1 MSEQEQ
7 QLRELAVYKYGFRD
21 EDARYEFVVPKGLS
35 KEVVEAIS
43 HYKGEPDWMR
53 KIRLQA
59 LEIFFRKPMPTWG
72 ADLSELNFDEI
83 TYYAA
88 PTKAKFRSWDEVPEY
103 IKRTYERLG
112 IPEAERK
119 FLAGVGAQYDCLTA
133 DTVVFANPGAVPIAQ
148 IQPGQYVYSLDVEN
162 RKLIK
167 QRVRAVVY
175 KGELPVFEVKV
186 AGRRIK
192 ATFNHPFLALIYRKE
207 ESKKRGRFE
216 VAWRY
221 LSDLQVGDYIAIVK
235 KLPDEGQPYRLPT
248 IDLTTEFEGRNQFGT
263 FTVKS
268 DKFFTRTQKGLRLPE
283 QTTEAFMWLLGVYL
297 GDGGLRRKGKKKPK
311 TIVDIAFPASEP
323 NCRQKLAE
331 ALREVFGYELRFDRD
346 PYRVRIHSAPI
357 ARLFAALGLDA
368 TAKTKTVPPW
378 VFGLPLSQKLAFIA
392 GFIDA
397 DGHVRGTERNSDA
410 MLTSAN
416 ENLLRDIQRL
426 AITCGLRVSD
436 VYTFRSKTTYK
447 GKTTERIAYR
457 LLITGDLSPLAPYSV
472 KVAANFKP
480 RKYYQR
486 YNSYHR
492 SPLDAYT
499 SDEIGFAPIESIRYL
514 GVEPT
519 YDIEVE
525 GVHNFVAEGIV
536 VHNSEVVYHR
546 IREDLE
552 RLGVIF
558 VDMDTAVRE
567 YPDLVRE
574 YFGTVIPPTDN
585 KFAALNTAVWSGG
598 SFIYVP
604 KGVHVEM
611 PLQAYFRINAEN
623 IGQFERTL
631 IIAEEGSFVHYI
643 EGCLPAGEKVSIGDR
658 WVNIEAIKP
667 GDFVVTATGER
678 RRVRA
683 VMTRYY
689 KGDIVEVVPVSPHNA
704 FRLTPEHP
712 VLAVRRETVAVRR
725 RQRNGWLAEVDTRK
739 LLQAQPIYIPVGELK
754 VGDFLV
760 FPKFKADN
768 SNTAFSHDQLRLLG
782 YYLAEGSAFV
792 HQKLKQPVVSFSF
805 GEHETAAI
813 EEVKELIRKVT
824 GKRPQVVHQPSRHAV
839 NITVYSR
846 ELMDFCLRHAGK
858 GADSKQ
864 LSPEVMS
871 LPPEQVKVLLDAYFA
886 GDGNTC
892 VKGNGNT
899 WMKRISTASQTLAEQ
914 LQELLARM
922 GIYAS
927 ILKRK
932 GGEDTIRGR
941 RIRRKDQFTV
951 VWTENKRWSE
961 VRDAGDY
968 FLVPVK
974 RIRRIPYDGFV
985 FNLHVEH
992 PNAYLVR
999 GFVAHNCTAPI
1010 YSTNSLHSAV
1020 VELIAKPGATIRY
1033 TTLQNWSHN
1042 VYNLVT
1048 KRGVAYEDAKI
1059 IWVDANIGCVCEG
1072 ELVYTEHGPVPIE
1085 KVKPGT
1091 KVWSFDEASRQWVL
1105 RPVVA
1110 RKYSGLQQVYEVVFA
1125 NGRTV
1130 RLTANHPLLAVR
1142 YDPTRPKKLGRYSLQ
1157 WVPLEGL
1164 SVGDYVVFPTVLSN
1178 DGQPYCFIRPDLPE
1192 KFVGRNQHG
1201 ATYEIPSHSR
1211 LPVNLPEYS
1220 DEDLCWLLGL
1230 WIADGDYRIQNG
1242 NGTPR
1247 FGKVG
1252 WSVPESDRARRR
1264 LEELLKRY
1272 VGEHKFEQRSDG
1284 IYLCINSLEFALWLK
1299 ANGFESGAKRKRI
1312 PHWVFNLPLT
1322 QRLAFLAGYL
1332 DGDGSASTSGLT
1344 VKSASRELL
1353 SDIQMLATT
1362 CGLKP
1367 SPIRSELSVQNINR
1381 TGQPKT
1387 YVSYRLT
1394 ISQFE
1399 PLCPFLTDGL
1409 AEKLPTRK
1417 WHKRYHQARGIRPSR
1432 LFTEATGITRIVAI
1446 RPSVIA
1452 PTYDLE
1458 IEGTSNFVVNGIL
1471 VHNSKVTMKYP
1482 CVYMVGKGARGEV
1495 LSVAFA
1501 SNGQHQDAGAKMI
1514 HAAPYTTSII
1524 TSKSISVFG
1533 GRATYRGMVK
1543 VYPGCKGAKVNV
1555 RCDALLLDEISRTD
1569 TYPVME
1575 IEEEEVEVAHE
1586 ATVSKIGEEQLFYLQ
1601 SRGLT
1606 DDQAIK
1612 MIVNGFFRDFAKELP
1627 MEYAVEFT
1635 RLIELQLEGSVG

>member
-1 MSEQEQ
+1 M
-7 QLRELAVYKYGFRD
+7 
-21 EDARYEFVVPKGLS
+21 
-35 KEVVEAIS
+35 
-43 HYKGEPDWMR
+43 
-53 KIRLQA
+53 IR
-59 LEIFFRKPMPTWG
+59 
-72 ADLSELNFDEI
+72 
-83 TYYAA
+83 
-88 PTKAKFRSWDEVPEY
+88 
-103 IKRTYERLG
+103 
-112 IPEAERK
+112 
-119 FLAGVGAQYDCLTA
+119 
-133 DTVVFANPGAVPIAQ
+133 
-148 IQPGQYVYSLDVEN
+148 
-162 RKLIK
+162 
-167 QRVRAVVY
+167 
-175 KGELPVFEVKV
+175 
-186 AGRRIK
+186 
-192 ATFNHPFLALIYRKE
+192 
-207 ESKKRGRFE
+207 
-216 VAWRY
+216 
-221 LSDLQVGDYIAIVK
+221 
-235 KLPDEGQPYRLPT
+235 
-248 IDLTTEFEGRNQFGT
+248 
-263 FTVKS
+263 
-268 DKFFTRTQKGLRLPE
+268 
-283 QTTEAFMWLLGVYL
+283 
-297 GDGGLRRKGKKKPK
+297 
-311 TIVDIAFPASEP
+311 
-323 NCRQKLAE
+323 
-331 ALREVFGYELRFDRD
+331 
-346 PYRVRIHSAPI
+346 
-357 ARLFAALGLDA
+357 
-368 TAKTKTVPPW
+368 
-378 VFGLPLSQKLAFIA
+378 
-392 GFIDA
+392 
-397 DGHVRGTERNSDA
+397 
-410 MLTSAN
+410 
-416 ENLLRDIQRL
+416 
-426 AITCGLRVSD
+426 
-436 VYTFRSKTTYK
+436 
-447 GKTTERIAYR
+447 
-457 LLITGDLSPLAPYSV
+457 
-472 KVAANFKP
+472 
-480 RKYYQR
+480 
-486 YNSYHR
+486 
-492 SPLDAYT
+492 
-499 SDEIGFAPIESIRYL
+499 
-514 GVEPT
+514 
-519 YDIEVE
+519 
-525 GVHNFVAEGIV
+525 
-536 VHNSEVVYHR
+536 EVVYHR

-760 FPKFKADN
+760 FPKVKADN
-768 SNTAFSHDQLRLLG
+768 SNTAFSPDQLRLLG

-792 HQKLKQPVVSFSF
+792 HRKLKQPVVSFSF

-846 ELMDFCLRHAGK
+846 ELMEFCLRHAGK

-927 ILKRK
+927 ILKRQ

-985 FNLHVEH
+985 FNMHVEY

-1157 WVPLEGL
+1157 WVPLERL

-1201 ATYEIPSHSR
+1201 ATYETYEVVSH
-1211 LPVNLPEYS
+1211 
-1220 DEDLCWLLGL
+1220 DL
-1230 WIADGDYRIQNG
+1230 
-1242 NGTPR
+1242 
-1247 FGKVG
+1247 
-1252 WSVPESDRARRR
+1252 
-1264 LEELLKRY
+1264 
-1272 VGEHKFEQRSDG
+1272 H
-1284 IYLCINSLEFALWLK
+1284 
-1299 ANGFESGAKRKRI
+1299 GF
-1312 PHWVFNLPLT
+1312 
-1322 QRLAFLAGYL
+1322 Q
-1332 DGDGSASTSGLT
+1332 
-1344 VKSASRELL
+1344 ASRIHTETVT
-1353 SDIQMLATT
+1353 A
-1362 CGLKP
+1362 G
-1367 SPIRSELSVQNINR
+1367 INR
-1381 TGQPKT
+1381 TVKVKT
-1387 YVSYRLT
+1387 YVGYELAL
-1394 ISQFE
+1394 SQVDL
-1399 PLCPFLTDGL
+1399 LCPFLTDGL
-1409 AEKLPTRK
+1409 AKKLPTRK
-1417 WHKRYHQARGIRPSR
+1417 WHKRYYQAKGIRPSR
-1432 LFTEATGITRIVAI
+1432 LFTEAIGITRIVAI

>member
-119 FLAGVGAQYDCLTA
+119 FLAGLGAQYD
-133 DTVVFANPGAVPIAQ
+133 
-148 IQPGQYVYSLDVEN
+148 
-162 RKLIK
+162 
-167 QRVRAVVY
+167 
-175 KGELPVFEVKV
+175 
-186 AGRRIK
+186 
-192 ATFNHPFLALIYRKE
+192 
-207 ESKKRGRFE
+207 
-216 VAWRY
+216 
-221 LSDLQVGDYIAIVK
+221 
-235 KLPDEGQPYRLPT
+235 
-248 IDLTTEFEGRNQFGT
+248 
-263 FTVKS
+263 
-268 DKFFTRTQKGLRLPE
+268 
-283 QTTEAFMWLLGVYL
+283 
-297 GDGGLRRKGKKKPK
+297 
-311 TIVDIAFPASEP
+311 
-323 NCRQKLAE
+323 
-331 ALREVFGYELRFDRD
+331 
-346 PYRVRIHSAPI
+346 
-357 ARLFAALGLDA
+357 
-368 TAKTKTVPPW
+368 
-378 VFGLPLSQKLAFIA
+378 
-392 GFIDA
+392 
-397 DGHVRGTERNSDA
+397 
-410 MLTSAN
+410 
-416 ENLLRDIQRL
+416 
-426 AITCGLRVSD
+426 
-436 VYTFRSKTTYK
+436 
-447 GKTTERIAYR
+447 
-457 LLITGDLSPLAPYSV
+457 
-472 KVAANFKP
+472 
-480 RKYYQR
+480 
-486 YNSYHR
+486 
-492 SPLDAYT
+492 
-499 SDEIGFAPIESIRYL
+499 
-514 GVEPT
+514 
-519 YDIEVE
+519 
-525 GVHNFVAEGIV
+525 
-536 VHNSEVVYHR
+536 SEVIYHR

-631 IIAEEGSFVHYI
+631 IIAEEGSFVHYV
-643 EGCLPAGEKVSIGDR
+643 EG
-658 WVNIEAIKP
+658 
-667 GDFVVTATGER
+667 
-678 RRVRA
+678 
-683 VMTRYY
+683 
-689 KGDIVEVVPVSPHNA
+689 
-704 FRLTPEHP
+704 
-712 VLAVRRETVAVRR
+712 
-725 RQRNGWLAEVDTRK
+725 
-739 LLQAQPIYIPVGELK
+739 
-754 VGDFLV
+754 
-760 FPKFKADN
+760 
-768 SNTAFSHDQLRLLG
+768 
-782 YYLAEGSAFV
+782 
-792 HQKLKQPVVSFSF
+792 
-805 GEHETAAI
+805 
-813 EEVKELIRKVT
+813 
-824 GKRPQVVHQPSRHAV
+824 
-839 NITVYSR
+839 
-846 ELMDFCLRHAGK
+846 
-858 GADSKQ
+858 
-864 LSPEVMS
+864 
-871 LPPEQVKVLLDAYFA
+871 
-886 GDGNTC
+886 
-892 VKGNGNT
+892 
-899 WMKRISTASQTLAEQ
+899 
-914 LQELLARM
+914 
-922 GIYAS
+922 
-927 ILKRK
+927 
-932 GGEDTIRGR
+932 
-941 RIRRKDQFTV
+941 
-951 VWTENKRWSE
+951 
-961 VRDAGDY
+961 
-968 FLVPVK
+968 
-974 RIRRIPYDGFV
+974 
-985 FNLHVEH
+985 
-992 PNAYLVR
+992 
-999 GFVAHNCTAPI
+999 CTAPI

-1110 RKYSGLQQVYEVVFA
+1110 RKYSGMQQVYEVVFA
-1125 NGRTV
+1125 NGRTL

-1201 ATYEIPSHSR
+1201 ATYEVVSH
-1211 LPVNLPEYS
+1211 
-1220 DEDLCWLLGL
+1220 DL
-1230 WIADGDYRIQNG
+1230 
-1242 NGTPR
+1242 
-1247 FGKVG
+1247 
-1252 WSVPESDRARRR
+1252 
-1264 LEELLKRY
+1264 
-1272 VGEHKFEQRSDG
+1272 H
-1284 IYLCINSLEFALWLK
+1284 
-1299 ANGFESGAKRKRI
+1299 GF
-1312 PHWVFNLPLT
+1312 
-1322 QRLAFLAGYL
+1322 Q
-1332 DGDGSASTSGLT
+1332 
-1344 VKSASRELL
+1344 ASRIHTET
-1353 SDIQMLATT
+1353 ITA
-1362 CGLKP
+1362 G
-1367 SPIRSELSVQNINR
+1367 INR
-1381 TGQPKT
+1381 TVKVKT
-1387 YVSYRLT
+1387 YVGYELALSRVNL
-1394 ISQFE
+1394 
-1399 PLCPFLTDGL
+1399 LRPFLTDVL
-1409 AEKLPTRK
+1409 LEKLPTRR
-1417 WHKRYHQARGIRPSR
+1417 WQKRYQRAKRLRQSR
-1432 LFTEATGITRIVAI
+1432 FLAKATGITRIVAI

>member
-119 FLAGVGAQYDCLTA
+119 FLAGLGAQYD
-133 DTVVFANPGAVPIAQ
+133 
-148 IQPGQYVYSLDVEN
+148 
-162 RKLIK
+162 
-167 QRVRAVVY
+167 
-175 KGELPVFEVKV
+175 
-186 AGRRIK
+186 
-192 ATFNHPFLALIYRKE
+192 
-207 ESKKRGRFE
+207 
-216 VAWRY
+216 
-221 LSDLQVGDYIAIVK
+221 
-235 KLPDEGQPYRLPT
+235 
-248 IDLTTEFEGRNQFGT
+248 
-263 FTVKS
+263 
-268 DKFFTRTQKGLRLPE
+268 
-283 QTTEAFMWLLGVYL
+283 
-297 GDGGLRRKGKKKPK
+297 
-311 TIVDIAFPASEP
+311 
-323 NCRQKLAE
+323 
-331 ALREVFGYELRFDRD
+331 
-346 PYRVRIHSAPI
+346 
-357 ARLFAALGLDA
+357 
-368 TAKTKTVPPW
+368 
-378 VFGLPLSQKLAFIA
+378 
-392 GFIDA
+392 
-397 DGHVRGTERNSDA
+397 
-410 MLTSAN
+410 
-416 ENLLRDIQRL
+416 
-426 AITCGLRVSD
+426 
-436 VYTFRSKTTYK
+436 
-447 GKTTERIAYR
+447 
-457 LLITGDLSPLAPYSV
+457 
-472 KVAANFKP
+472 
-480 RKYYQR
+480 
-486 YNSYHR
+486 
-492 SPLDAYT
+492 
-499 SDEIGFAPIESIRYL
+499 
-514 GVEPT
+514 
-519 YDIEVE
+519 
-525 GVHNFVAEGIV
+525 
-536 VHNSEVVYHR
+536 SEVIYHR

-631 IIAEEGSFVHYI
+631 IIAEEGSFVHYV
-643 EGCLPAGEKVSIGDR
+643 EG
-658 WVNIEAIKP
+658 
-667 GDFVVTATGER
+667 
-678 RRVRA
+678 
-683 VMTRYY
+683 
-689 KGDIVEVVPVSPHNA
+689 
-704 FRLTPEHP
+704 
-712 VLAVRRETVAVRR
+712 
-725 RQRNGWLAEVDTRK
+725 
-739 LLQAQPIYIPVGELK
+739 
-754 VGDFLV
+754 
-760 FPKFKADN
+760 
-768 SNTAFSHDQLRLLG
+768 
-782 YYLAEGSAFV
+782 
-792 HQKLKQPVVSFSF
+792 
-805 GEHETAAI
+805 
-813 EEVKELIRKVT
+813 
-824 GKRPQVVHQPSRHAV
+824 
-839 NITVYSR
+839 
-846 ELMDFCLRHAGK
+846 
-858 GADSKQ
+858 
-864 LSPEVMS
+864 
-871 LPPEQVKVLLDAYFA
+871 
-886 GDGNTC
+886 
-892 VKGNGNT
+892 
-899 WMKRISTASQTLAEQ
+899 
-914 LQELLARM
+914 
-922 GIYAS
+922 
-927 ILKRK
+927 
-932 GGEDTIRGR
+932 
-941 RIRRKDQFTV
+941 
-951 VWTENKRWSE
+951 
-961 VRDAGDY
+961 
-968 FLVPVK
+968 
-974 RIRRIPYDGFV
+974 
-985 FNLHVEH
+985 
-992 PNAYLVR
+992 
-999 GFVAHNCTAPI
+999 CTAPI

-1125 NGRTV
+1125 NGRTL

-1142 YDPTRPKKLGRYSLQ
+1142 HDPTRPKKLGRYSLQ
-1157 WVPLEGL
+1157 WVPLERL

-1192 KFVGRNQHG
+1192 KFVSRNQHG
-1201 ATYEIPSHSR
+1201 ATYEVVSH
-1211 LPVNLPEYS
+1211 
-1220 DEDLCWLLGL
+1220 DL
-1230 WIADGDYRIQNG
+1230 
-1242 NGTPR
+1242 
-1247 FGKVG
+1247 
-1252 WSVPESDRARRR
+1252 
-1264 LEELLKRY
+1264 
-1272 VGEHKFEQRSDG
+1272 H
-1284 IYLCINSLEFALWLK
+1284 
-1299 ANGFESGAKRKRI
+1299 GF
-1312 PHWVFNLPLT
+1312 
-1322 QRLAFLAGYL
+1322 Q
-1332 DGDGSASTSGLT
+1332 
-1344 VKSASRELL
+1344 ASRIHTETVT
-1353 SDIQMLATT
+1353 A
-1362 CGLKP
+1362 G
-1367 SPIRSELSVQNINR
+1367 INR
-1381 TGQPKT
+1381 TVKVKT
-1387 YVSYRLT
+1387 YVGYELALSRVNL
-1394 ISQFE
+1394 
-1399 PLCPFLTDGL
+1399 LRPFLTDVL
-1409 AEKLPTRK
+1409 LEKLPTRR
-1417 WHKRYHQARGIRPSR
+1417 WQKRYQRAKRLRQSR
-1432 LFTEATGITRIVAI
+1432 FLAKATGITRIVAI

>member
-119 FLAGVGAQYDCLTA
+119 FLAGLGAQYD
-133 DTVVFANPGAVPIAQ
+133 
-148 IQPGQYVYSLDVEN
+148 
-162 RKLIK
+162 
-167 QRVRAVVY
+167 
-175 KGELPVFEVKV
+175 
-186 AGRRIK
+186 
-192 ATFNHPFLALIYRKE
+192 
-207 ESKKRGRFE
+207 
-216 VAWRY
+216 
-221 LSDLQVGDYIAIVK
+221 
-235 KLPDEGQPYRLPT
+235 
-248 IDLTTEFEGRNQFGT
+248 
-263 FTVKS
+263 
-268 DKFFTRTQKGLRLPE
+268 
-283 QTTEAFMWLLGVYL
+283 
-297 GDGGLRRKGKKKPK
+297 
-311 TIVDIAFPASEP
+311 
-323 NCRQKLAE
+323 
-331 ALREVFGYELRFDRD
+331 
-346 PYRVRIHSAPI
+346 
-357 ARLFAALGLDA
+357 
-368 TAKTKTVPPW
+368 
-378 VFGLPLSQKLAFIA
+378 
-392 GFIDA
+392 
-397 DGHVRGTERNSDA
+397 
-410 MLTSAN
+410 
-416 ENLLRDIQRL
+416 
-426 AITCGLRVSD
+426 
-436 VYTFRSKTTYK
+436 
-447 GKTTERIAYR
+447 
-457 LLITGDLSPLAPYSV
+457 
-472 KVAANFKP
+472 
-480 RKYYQR
+480 
-486 YNSYHR
+486 
-492 SPLDAYT
+492 
-499 SDEIGFAPIESIRYL
+499 
-514 GVEPT
+514 
-519 YDIEVE
+519 
-525 GVHNFVAEGIV
+525 
-536 VHNSEVVYHR
+536 SEVVYHR

-567 YPDLVRE
+567 YPDIVRE

-725 RQRNGWLAEVDTRK
+725 RRRNGWLAEVDTRK
-739 LLQAQPIYIPVGELK
+739 LLQAQPTYIPVGELK

-760 FPKFKADN
+760 FPKVKADN
-768 SNTAFSHDQLRLLG
+768 SNTAFSPDQLRLLG

-824 GKRPQVVHQPSRHAV
+824 GKRPQIVHQPSRHAV

-927 ILKRK
+927 ILKRQ

-968 FLVPVK
+968 FLVPIK

-985 FNLHVEH
+985 FNMHVEH

-1059 IWVDANIGCVCEG
+1059 IWVDANIG
-1072 ELVYTEHGPVPIE
+1072 
-1085 KVKPGT
+1085 
-1091 KVWSFDEASRQWVL
+1091 
-1105 RPVVA
+1105 
-1110 RKYSGLQQVYEVVFA
+1110 
-1125 NGRTV
+1125 
-1130 RLTANHPLLAVR
+1130 
-1142 YDPTRPKKLGRYSLQ
+1142 
-1157 WVPLEGL
+1157 
-1164 SVGDYVVFPTVLSN
+1164 
-1178 DGQPYCFIRPDLPE
+1178 
-1192 KFVGRNQHG
+1192 
-1201 ATYEIPSHSR
+1201 
-1211 LPVNLPEYS
+1211 
-1220 DEDLCWLLGL
+1220 
-1230 WIADGDYRIQNG
+1230 
-1242 NGTPR
+1242 
-1247 FGKVG
+1247 
-1252 WSVPESDRARRR
+1252 
-1264 LEELLKRY
+1264 
-1272 VGEHKFEQRSDG
+1272 
-1284 IYLCINSLEFALWLK
+1284 
-1299 ANGFESGAKRKRI
+1299 
-1312 PHWVFNLPLT
+1312 
-1322 QRLAFLAGYL
+1322 
-1332 DGDGSASTSGLT
+1332 
-1344 VKSASRELL
+1344 
-1353 SDIQMLATT
+1353 
-1362 CGLKP
+1362 
-1367 SPIRSELSVQNINR
+1367 
-1381 TGQPKT
+1381 
-1387 YVSYRLT
+1387 
-1394 ISQFE
+1394 
-1399 PLCPFLTDGL
+1399 
-1409 AEKLPTRK
+1409 
-1417 WHKRYHQARGIRPSR
+1417 
-1432 LFTEATGITRIVAI
+1432 
-1446 RPSVIA
+1446 
-1452 PTYDLE
+1452 
-1458 IEGTSNFVVNGIL
+1458 
-1471 VHNSKVTMKYP
+1471 SKVTMKYP